1 MDYII
6 KNGMDS
12 KNTALNTEKSISLA
26 LHNPELLGVSLN
38 LYMTKDHRIV
48 ISDTN
53 MVEGS
58 PNYKIKDYTLEE
70 LRVHNIGTRVNREE
84 IMTLE
89 NVLSDFKGSDKVF
102 VFTMNDEG
110 GDNKI
115 FVETVANIVN
125 NYPNSNFYIKSPS
138 AEIVLYLRDLVRFAS
153 VGAVLVNQDTYF
165 LKQDL
170 DFYCL
175 AGPSLCPFWSKQ
187 KSEEGVLLMVESIDD
202 EEDAVSTIHEVQS
215 FLNKMYMII
224 DDSNA
229 FKTIYPVCQKELETL
244 KEVD

>member
-6 KNGMDS
+6 KNGMGS

-38 LYMTKDHRIV
+38 LYMTKDHQIV

-53 MVEGS
+53 IIKGS
-58 PNYKIKDYTLEE
+58 PNHEIKDYTLEE
-70 LRVHNIGTRVNREE
+70 LRVHNIGTRVNQEE

-89 NVLSDFKGSDKVF
+89 NVLNSFKDSNKVF
-102 VFTMNDEG
+102 IFTINDVG
-110 GDNKI
+110 NDNKI
-115 FVETVANIVN
+115 FVETVSNIVN
-125 NYPNSNFYIKSPS
+125 NYPNSNLYIKSPN
-138 AEIVLYLRDLVRFAS
+138 AEIVLYLRDLVQFAS
-153 VGAVLVNQDTYF
+153 VGAVLLNQDTYF
-165 LKQDL
+165 LKQHL

-175 AGPSLCPFWSKQ
+175 SGPSLCPFWSKQ

-215 FLNKMYMII
+215 FLKKMYMII
-224 DDSNA
+224 DDSNT
-229 FKTIYPVCQKELETL
+229 FKTIYPVCQKKLETL
-244 KEVD
+244 EKVD